1 MDKDYLEYL
10 KSLGIS
16 VARGV
21 PQLATGF
28 VDLAALPFTLSGLI
42 KPEQAF
48 GSTDWMTAKG
58 YLPPKQEGLLN
69 ETTELLSGVINP
81 ATALTGGLLGIG
93 SIAAKKGAKPVAA
106 LLNESQFV
114 PGVKSGEELIVQHN
128 LRPENVLYAEK
139 LGGLPV
145 PSLAVSK
152 VGQPLENF
160 GDITLIGSKE
170 MAEPSAKNPV
180 FRSDAYTARFP
191 SVNYSLDIKSEKNLK
206 NLFADVAPKIS
217 DGDRNFYR
225 LTDNLKDFE
234 YNDLVKAKFLD
245 QIGELPNKKDFAEP
259 WKFDSE
265 IQSRVS
271 SRKNEYADW
280 LENFK
285 SSLPSEGVNIS
296 EKLFKGF
303 TPSGNRRYADV
314 NLENIVKEMRGGA
327 GSENWNYGL
336 GNLRAVAT
344 PKFKSFS
351 EIQTSRDKIVSPEQ
365 FNIVKTDANNAYES
379 LLDRLSGLSGYDARD
394 ALLEVAQT
402 KNVNVLDRIYGA
414 DNVPKEL
421 KADIGLFVQK
431 VKAMPTEYF
440 EIKPQRAVNLNE
452 FKGGIIPAD
461 TPSTVVESLR
471 RQGLQDIYFY
481 ASPEEKKEL
490 IKKFGKNMFQIGGAA
505 AGLGTIGGLLGE
517 ENY

>member
-1 MDKDYLEYL
+1 MDKDTIEYL

-69 ETTELLSGVINP
+69 ETTELLSGAINP
-81 ATALTGGLLGIG
+81 ASAIAGGLLGIG

-114 PGVKSGEELIVQHN
+114 PGVKAGEELIVQHN
-128 LRPENVLYAEK
+128 LRPEGVLNAEK

-152 VGQPLENF
+152 ISEPLENF
-160 GDITLIGSKE
+160 GDISLIGPKSF
-170 MAEPSAKNPV
+170 AEPSAKNPV
-180 FRSDAYTARFP
+180 FRSDAYTARYP
-191 SVNYSLDIKSEKNLK
+191 NIDYSFDPKSEKNLK
-206 NLFADVAPKIS
+206 GLFSGVSGKLDDADREFS
-217 DGDRNFYR
+217 R
-225 LTDNLKDFE
+225 LTGDWKYLESN
-234 YNDLVKAKFLD
+234 NLVKAKFLD
-245 QIGELPNKKDFAEP
+245 EIGQLPNKKDFDQY
-259 WKFDSE
+259 WKFDQE
-265 IQSRVS
+265 MQSLVS
-271 SRKNEYADW
+271 NRKDEYADW
-280 LENFK
+280 LEKFK
-285 SSLPSEGVNIS
+285 ASLPSEGVNVS
-296 EKLFKGF
+296 EKIFKGY
-303 TPSGNRRYADV
+303 TPSGNRRYAEA

-344 PKFKSFS
+344 PKFKSFADVK
-351 EIQTSRDKIVSPEQ
+351 TNRDKIVSNEQ
-365 FNIVKTDANNAYES
+365 FNLIKNETDNAYSNLVE
-379 LLDRLSGLSGYDARD
+379 RLSGLGRYDARD
-394 ALLEVAQT
+394 ALLEIAEK

-414 DNVPKEL
+414 ENVPKEL
-421 KADIGLFVQK
+421 KADIGLFIQKVQK
-431 VKAMPTEYF
+431 MPTEYF
-440 EIKPQRAVNLNE
+440 EIKPQRAVGLNE
-452 FKGGIIPAD
+452 FEGAIVPAD
-461 TPSTVVESLR
+461 TSRVVVDSLR
-471 RQGLQDIYFY
+471 RQGIQDLYFY

-490 IKKFGKNMFQIGGAA
+490 IKKFGKNMFQVGGAA
-505 AGLGTIGGLLGE
+505 AGLGTISGLLDE
-517 ENY
+517 ESY